1 MNNFQLSSDHYIH
14 VNIIKKIRKSN
25 FSFRITKLSCY
36 NEKHTAYPIFFHY
49 ILALFFYDTAVN
61 FPMRIVRG
69 IQFLSLLSFNIFL
82 FFFTEL
88 SDFLFYLKANLVYL
102 SFPISYVFWN
112 AKNRGLSARGFGLL
126 LGQVFIYLV
135 VFWLKSE
142 NLIFLP
148 LLTLTSLLILISSQF
163 GFQFILFFSLLFSL
177 VFLRVELL
185 LTIIT
190 SIIFF
195 RFFFPTVSKD
205 FFIGQYY
212 HKRNYSRFLAPIH
225 IFKRRPDIYR
235 DLIYDFWKKL
245 FSKKTPKIKALYYI
259 YTNPVIEMLYGFPF
273 IWITLI
279 YIIYSGDYFS
289 IQMID
294 KLILLSVL
302 LFVFISLRPLRF
314 LGEPQR
320 YVEFL
325 IPLISISFIIKT
337 PNSFHFFSILLSTSF
352 ILFVII
358 LTNKTLKNFNNPYE
372 KILDYFKDN
381 FDSSTIIVSN
391 DSDFSKFLVPFFK
404 ILKTDLLRNYKSI
417 THFNKFHFKNFSVHS
432 SFAIIYFYKKYGAK
446 ILVLNKE
453 LYDHKENENLTSKL
467 KLKFI
472 EKIGKFDFYKIQGL
486 IN

>member
-1 MNNFQLSSDHYIH
+1 MNKFQLSSDHYIH
-14 VNIIKKIRKSN
+14 VNILNKIRESN
-25 FSFRITKLSCY
+25 FSFRVTKISCY

-49 ILALFFYDTAVN
+49 LLALFFYNTAVN
-61 FPMRIVRG
+61 FPLRIVRG

-88 SDFLFYLKANLVYL
+88 SDFLFYMKANLVYL

-126 LGQVFIYLV
+126 LGQIFIYLV
-135 VFWLKSE
+135 VFWLESE
-142 NLIFLP
+142 NSIYLLI
-148 LLTLTSLLILISSQF
+148 LTLISLIILISSQF
-163 GFQFILFFSLLFSL
+163 SFQFILLFSLLFSFF
-177 VFLRVELL
+177 FLKVELL
-185 LTIIT
+185 LTVISSLIL
-190 SIIFF
+190 F
-195 RFFFPTVSKD
+195 RIFFPTISKD

-212 HKRNYSRFLAPIH
+212 HKKNYSRFLAPIH

-235 DLIYDFWKKL
+235 DLVYDFWKKL

-273 IWITLI
+273 IWVTLV

-289 IQMID
+289 IQIID

-337 PNSFHFFSILLSTSF
+337 PNSFHFLSILLSTSF
-352 ILFVII
+352 ILFAI
-358 LTNKTLKNFNNPYE
+358 LLKKYSLKSLDTSYEKLFSYLKKNFV
-372 KILDYFKDN
+372 K
-381 FDSSTIIVSN
+381 STIIVSN

-404 ILKTDLLRNYKSI
+404 ILKTDLLRNYKSKS
-417 THFNKFHFKNFSVHS
+417 HFNKFHFKNFSVHS
-432 SFAIIYFYKKYGAK
+432 SYAIIYFYKKYGVK
-446 ILVLNKE
+446 ILVLNKD
-453 LYDHKENENLTSKL
+453 LYDHKENENLTSNL

-472 EKIGKFDFYKIQGL
+472 EKIGKFDFYKIEGL